1 MQRYPIG
8 AKIHIIEL
16 GRTPAENFCYGFV
29 VNSHYIYEQC
39 DDGEILLTD
48 AVLGVK
54 TFLRGK
60 WQILVVNPFESVLQV
75 IPEHSSEYQWQA
87 IYEPAQLVARLVE
100 NYYAG
105 TTESISFHIPR
116 GGFEDGMESQASQ
129 TAEYLIKS
137 NFLAA
142 LGLIGDLILYKTD
155 KPELGGEL
163 LKVLGRIEHKPS
175 YLFRRYILEKALESE
190 YKTIRD
196 GAVVGLSFMMDL
208 HCVERLQAAIV
219 NESIPELK
227 EDMQQLLDTLNHFRK
242 KFRV

>member
-8 AKIHIIEL
+8 TKVHIIEL
-16 GRTPAENFCYGFV
+16 NGTPAENFCYGFV

-54 TFLRGK
+54 TFLRGE
-60 WQILVVNPFESVLQV
+60 WHILAVNPFKSVLEV

-87 IYEPAQLVARLVE
+87 IDEPAQLVVKLVE
-100 NYYAG
+100 NYYTG
-105 TTESISFHIPR
+105 TGESIPFHIPR
-116 GGFEDGMESQASQ
+116 GGFEDGMESQSSQ

-142 LGLIGDLILYKTD
+142 LGLIGDLILCKTD

-163 LKVLGRIEHKPS
+163 LRVLGRIEHKPS

-190 YKTIRD
+190 HKTIRD

-208 HCVERLQAAIV
+208 YCVERLQAAIV
-219 NESIPELK
+219 N
-227 EDMQQLLDTLNHFRK
+227 
-242 KFRV
+242 